1 MTLID
6 ALNKRAAA
14 CDLFGRTALCSEI
27 LLNFLHIL
35 MDGIL
40 LPMEHPVV
48 NHKILHP
55 VVAEKQHAQQ
65 NGGPDSQL
73 PADRQP

>member
-1 MTLID
+1 MAHID
-6 ALNKRAAA
+6 AFNKRAAA
-14 CDLFGRTALCSEI
+14 RNLSIRSALCPEI
-27 LLNFLHIL
+27 LLDFLHIL
-35 MDGIL
+35 MDSLL

-55 VVAEKQHAQQ
+55 VITEKQHAQQ
-65 NGGPDSQL
+65 YGGPDGQL